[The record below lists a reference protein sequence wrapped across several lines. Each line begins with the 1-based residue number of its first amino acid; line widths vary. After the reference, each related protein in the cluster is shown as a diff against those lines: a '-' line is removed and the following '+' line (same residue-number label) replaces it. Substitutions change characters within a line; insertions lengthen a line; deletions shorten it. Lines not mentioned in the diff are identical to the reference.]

1 MLEDQLY
8 VRLAER
14 AWVGGDFRATV
25 NQGVVTLS
33 GTVPSEQSKQKMLR
47 IARQTAGVTEL
58 RDQLR
63 VDPSVSAQRDA
74 RAPVGDSELAKR
86 VAQKIAGAITGAKAG
101 EEWWFSGWRVEG
113 PDRHWNTTVEADN
126 GAVTLEGDVPYD
138 SIVRKSVEA
147 ALQVPGVRSVRSE
160 ITIERTSGRYSPYY
174 GYGPYGYGDGYP
186 YGPPYVHDFRGFH
199 AMTGEVTKIDP
210 QKGTVTL
217 KTDTETFDLHFPP
230 AFLQNVKQ
238 GSKDHCRVGAQGC
251 RRGGRI
257 APHGQLGGSGK
268 VRHEEVNGR
277 ARLKRREKVF
287 LELGRRVRSARVIG
301 PAAGPAHPP
310 NVALRHHVR
319 EEERRDVRCM
329 YQTPAARVVSRPS
342 ARTAVP
348 RRARPRRSHR
358 LAGPSRRERC

>member
-1 MLEDQLY
+1 MRTGRISPMLVAAFALGVTAWSQPAAAQQPRPQAPQMNAAERMLEDQLY

-14 AWVGGDFRATV
+14 AWVGGDFKATV

-47 IARQTAGVTEL
+47 ITRQTAGVTEL

-63 VDPSVSAQRDA
+63 VDPSVSAQRDG
-74 RAPVGDSELAKR
+74 RAPVGDSDLSKR
-86 VAQKIAGAITGAKAG
+86 VAQKIASAITGAKAG

-147 ALQVPGVRSVRSE
+147 ALHVPGVRSVRSE

-174 GYGPYGYGDGYP
+174 GYGPYAYGYGYGGYGYP
-186 YGPPYVHDFRGFH
+186 YAYDTTRDVHDFRGFH
-199 AMTGEVTKIDP
+199 AMTGEVTTIDQ

-217 KTDTETFDLHFPP
+217 KTDTGTFDLHFPP

-238 GSKDHCRVGAQGC
+238 GSTITVELGLRDADGVAASPRT
-251 RRGGRI
+251 
-257 APHGQLGGSGK
+257 GGS
-268 VRHEEVNGR
+268 
-277 ARLKRREKVF
+277 
-287 LELGRRVRSARVIG
+287 
-301 PAAGPAHPP
+301 AGQ
-310 NVALRHHVR
+310 
-319 EEERRDVRCM
+319 EGSG
-329 YQTPAARVVSRPS
+329 TKK
-342 ARTAVP
+342 
-348 RRARPRRSHR
+348 
-358 LAGPSRRERC
+358 

>member
-1 MLEDQLY
+1 MRKGRIAPMLVAAFALSVTAWSQPAAAQQPRPQAPQMNTAERMLEDQLY

-238 GSKDHCRVGAQGC
+238 GSKITV
-251 RRGGRI
+251 
-257 APHGQLGGSGK
+257 
-268 VRHEEVNGR
+268 
-277 ARLKRREKVF
+277 
-287 LELGRRVRSARVIG
+287 ELGLRDADG
-301 PAAGPAHPP
+301 AAASP
-310 NVALRHHVR
+310 
-319 EEERRDVRCM
+319 
-329 YQTPAARVVSRPS
+329 
-342 ARTAVP
+342 RTD
-348 RRARPRRSHR
+348 S
-358 LAGPSRRERC
+358 LAGQERSGTKK